1 MESVGPQLPKS
12 YDADGVL
19 TESVVFPGNAVT
31 PKRWAVHDPDT
42 NRVTAYVQCSSGDVK
57 LDDYVGQHVG
67 ITGSMKYERD
77 LKLYIVE
84 AKDVTVLKADAKLPA
99 PPEPTVKPP
108 PKDQPP
114 VDATPRPEAPK
125 AEQPKMMPTTAP
137 AAKETPTPKPVAV
150 EHVSPDMGEPAAPD
164 ATPKEPG
171 KASETPTTGPA
182 TKPADSKALPPT
194 GLKTA
199 DEK

>member
-57 LDDYVGQHVG
+57 LDNYVGQHVG
-67 ITGSMKYERD
+67 ITGSMKYERN

-125 AEQPKMMPTTAP
+125 AEQAQDDADDGSGSQGNSNTQAGSGRTRLARHGRARRARCDSQGAGQGLGDAHHRTGHEACRLKGTA
-137 AAKETPTPKPVAV
+137 ADGV
-150 EHVSPDMGEPAAPD
+150 EDGR
-164 ATPKEPG
+164 
-171 KASETPTTGPA
+171 
-182 TKPADSKALPPT
+182 
-194 GLKTA
+194 
-199 DEK
+199 